1 MSHLPIWYLSQVPI
15 EQCAQASEEY
25 KAIAPKAATMGVEG
39 ETTNTGERNT
49 TVRFADK
56 DHWFGKEMFQYG
68 MKSNLEC
75 NWGFHLDNFD
85 SDSLQ
90 SLLNGEGYPQFNT
103 QCSHLLMHNRMS
115 CQPVYP
121 FSSAM
126 ICNSTTSSA
135 VWLASAEVSSIS
147 DCPRYEDDN
156 EDDESETLQC
166 TKPTTLKRFGVGCCM
181 QMIHVSNS

>member
-75 NWGFHLDNFD
+75 NWGFHLDNFEAVQYAEYGPNQHYHWHID
-85 SDSLQ
+85 TFLLSGKDYDRKVTVVCLMNDPSEFEGGQLQ
-90 SLLNGEGYPQFNT
+90 LRFNQQEYDVPLIKGTVIAFPSFIEHRVTPVTSGVRYTAAMWVNG
-103 QCSHLLMHNRMS
+103 
-115 CQPVYP
+115 
-121 FSSAM
+121 
-126 ICNSTTSSA
+126 
-135 VWLASAEVSSIS
+135 
-147 DCPRYEDDN
+147 PRF
-156 EDDESETLQC
+156 
-166 TKPTTLKRFGVGCCM
+166 R
-181 QMIHVSNS
+181 